1 MNETNQPGSEQP
13 GNQAAHQV
21 TRGDGPGNLFV
32 RRRLKLPHRLQ
43 RVLGVGGLFSVAY
56 GNVGSSIYYAL
67 GVVSM
72 SALGLTPP
80 VLMLSGV
87 LFLFTALTYAE
98 GATAIPES
106 GGSGAFARRAFNDW
120 VSFITSWVLMI
131 DYIVTIAISA
141 FTAANYMGFF
151 FPVLKTWPTNSI
163 VGIVIVAVL
172 AFINLVGVKES
183 SRLNIFLVIV
193 DIITQVMI
201 AVLGLLII
209 ISIPTLISNVR
220 WGVAPTFDQL
230 LFGISISMVAYTG
243 IETVANLGSET
254 RDPVKSIPRAVM
266 LVFAT
271 VIMLYA
277 LLSMTA
283 LSAYPIYQAPNG
295 EWVTDLTQK
304 FLEDPIMGIAYAMPG
319 YIPVFLGFWVALLA
333 STILVIATNAGMLGA
348 SRLAY
353 FMGQRQQLP
362 GFFSNLSK
370 RSHVPKNSI
379 LLFSAIAVILVITG
393 KVELLADLYAFGA
406 VLAYTLAHAS
416 IIALRIKEPD
426 LPRPFKIPLNI
437 TIGGRQIPLT
447 AVLGGL
453 ATAVT
458 WLIVVY
464 THSYGRIVG
473 FAWIAI
479 GLLIFYLYR
488 RYKNKRKLLSENG
501 TAADSASTPHD

>member
-1 MNETNQPGSEQP
+1 LKSEDSNGDVQGARPLLDNLTHGERP
-13 GNQAAHQV
+13 GNV
-21 TRGDGPGNLFV
+21 FL
-32 RRRLKLPHRLQ
+32 RRRLKLPTRLH
-43 RVLGVGGLFSVAY
+43 RVLGVSGLFSAAY

-72 SALGLTPP
+72 AALGLTPP
-80 VLMLSGV
+80 VLMFSGI

-98 GATAIPES
+98 GATALPEA

-120 VSFITSWVLMI
+120 ISFTTSWVLMI

-151 FPVLKTWPTNSI
+151 FPVMKTWPANSI
-163 VGIVIVAVL
+163 TGITIVAVL
-172 AFINLVGVKES
+172 AMINLVGVKES
-183 SRLNIFLVIV
+183 SRLNTFLVVI
-193 DIITQVMI
+193 DLATQVLI
-201 AVLGLLII
+201 AGLGLFLII
-209 ISIPTLISNVR
+209 NLPTLINNIH
-220 WGVAPTFDQL
+220 WGEAPTLDQL

-254 RDPVKSIPRAVM
+254 KNPGKSIPKAVM
-266 LVFAT
+266 LTFVA
-271 VIMLYA
+271 VIIMYA
-277 LLSMTA
+277 FLSMTA
-283 LSAYPIYQAPNG
+283 LSAYPVYQAPDG
-295 EWVTDLTQK
+295 KWVTDLTQK

-333 STILVIATNAGMLGA
+333 ATILIIATNVGMLGA

-362 GFFSNLSK
+362 GFFSHLSK
-370 RSHVPKNSI
+370 KSHVPINSI
-379 LLFSAIAVILVITG
+379 MIFSAIAIALIGTG
-393 KVELLADLYAFGA
+393 RVELLADLYAFGA

-426 LPRPFKIPLNI
+426 LPRPFKIPLNVKI
-437 TIGGRQIPLT
+437 RGFDIPVT

-453 ATAVT
+453 ATSIT

-464 THSYGRIVG
+464 THPIGRIVG
-473 FAWIAI
+473 FAWLAV
-479 GLLIFYLYR
+479 GLVIYFLYS
-488 RYKNKRKLLSENG
+488 RYKKTHPNIE
-501 TAADSASTPHD
+501 PE

>member
-1 MNETNQPGSEQP
+1 MSEIDKP
-13 GNQAAHQV
+13 GNNPPGGPAPDQM
-21 TRGDGPGNLFV
+21 TRGGRPGDYFV
-32 RRRLKLPHRLQ
+32 LRKLKLPRRLH
-43 RVLGVGGLFSVAY
+43 RVLGVGGLFSAAY

-141 FTAANYMGFF
+141 FTAANYIGFF
-151 FPVLKTWPTNSI
+151 IPVFKTWPTNSI
-163 VGIVIVAVL
+163 VGITIVIGL
-172 AFINLVGVKES
+172 ALINMVGVKES
-183 SRLNIFLVIV
+183 ARLNIFLVVV
-193 DIITQVMI
+193 DIGTQVMV
-201 AVLGLLII
+201 AVLGAFLII
-209 ISIPTLISNVR
+209 NLPTLINNIH
-220 WGVAPTFDQL
+220 WGEAPTMDQL

-243 IETVANLGSET
+243 IETVANLGSEAK
-254 RDPVKSIPRAVM
+254 DPVKNIPRAVM
-266 LVFAT
+266 LVFVT
-271 VIMLYA
+271 VIILYA
-277 LLSMTA
+277 FLSMTA
-283 LSAYPIYQAPNG
+283 LSAYPVYQAPDG
-295 EWVTDLTQK
+295 KWVTDLTQK

-319 YIPVFLGFWVALLA
+319 YIPVFLGFWVAMLA
-333 STILVIATNAGMLGA
+333 STILIIATNAGMLGA

-362 GFFSNLSK
+362 SFFSNLGK
-370 RSHVPKNSI
+370 KSHVPVNSI
-379 LLFSAIAVILVITG
+379 LIFSAIAVALIGTG

-416 IIALRIKEPD
+416 IITLRIKEPE

-437 TIGGRQIPLT
+437 TIRGRQIPMT
-447 AVLGGL
+447 AVVGGI
-453 ATAVT
+453 ATAIT
-458 WLIVVY
+458 WLIVIY
-464 THSYGRIVG
+464 THVIGRIVG
-473 FAWIAI
+473 FCWIAV
-479 GLLIFYLYR
+479 GLLIFFLYR
-488 RYKNKRKLLSENG
+488 RYKKKHQAATPG
-501 TAADSASTPHD
+501 T

>member
-1 MNETNQPGSEQP
+1 MNELNQPGSRQP
-13 GNQAAHQV
+13 GNQASEQLTHGG
-21 TRGDGPGNLFV
+21 RPGDIFM
-32 RRRLKLPHRLQ
+32 RRRLKLPRRLH
-43 RVLGVGGLFSVAY
+43 RVLGTGGLFSAAY

-80 VLMLSGV
+80 VLMLSGI

-120 VSFITSWVLMI
+120 ISFITSWVLMI

-151 FPVLKTWPTNSI
+151 FPILKTWPTNSV
-163 VGIVIVAVL
+163 VGVVIVTVL
-172 AFINLVGVKES
+172 ALVNLVGVKES

-193 DIITQVMI
+193 DIVTQVLVAI
-201 AVLGLLII
+201 LGLLII

-243 IETVANLGSET
+243 IETVANLGSEA

-283 LSAYPIYQAPNG
+283 LSAYPVYQAPDG
-295 EWVTDLTQK
+295 KWVTDLTQK

-319 YIPVFLGFWVALLA
+319 YIPIFLGFWVALLA

-362 GFFSNLSK
+362 SFFSNLSK
-370 RSHVPKNSI
+370 KAHVPKNSI
-379 LLFSAIAVILVITG
+379 LLFSAIAVALIATG
-393 KVELLADLYAFGA
+393 KVELLVDLYAFGA
-406 VLAYTLAHAS
+406 VLAYTMAHAS
-416 IIALRIKEPD
+416 IIALRIKEPE
-426 LPRPFKIPLNI
+426 LPHPFKIPLNI
-437 TIGGRQIPLT
+437 TIRGRQIPVT
-447 AVLGGL
+447 AVLGGT

-458 WLIVVY
+458 WLIVIY
-464 THSYGRIVG
+464 THSIGRIVG
-473 FAWIAI
+473 FSWIGV
-479 GLLIFYLYR
+479 GLIIFFLYR
-488 RYKNKRKLLSENG
+488 RYKNKQKKLAETREG
-501 TAADSASTPHD
+501 Q